1 MAAKKTRKQA
11 PKQEAIRVEGLPVLL
26 LPVLAIFV
34 FIISIWPNNTGFI
47 GDILRPS
54 LQECFGF
61 ASPLLGLWLFI
72 FGVGLLIPHQKTDHR
87 LSALGLVLLQV
98 TAQLGSSALAAW
110 KNLDLFDRTVYR
122 SYGGIMGSGL
132 YSFIAGLVGPI
143 GFAIAFALL
152 ILVVASLLTRKP
164 PLVILLLIGKFARKS
179 MPTPEQRQRIA
190 QQGREVLDQTRLVAE
205 RAVEMASEQPTEAE
219 AEWEENRKR
228 IMAMAME
235 SSRDATLGALNEN
248 PEMNAALQL
257 ESSSMDTTTALQV
270 EREWQQARE
279 EVRRRRESEAVRTNG
294 EAGKRT
300 PPQQMPEA
308 TGPLEWW
315 MPKPQ
320 NLPYDEDIILPPSG
334 GTERLEPRLG
344 VARASEHSAPL
355 VSSMF
360 YSYEANEFEQSAID
374 HAALQAKAVLPLVE
388 EFPPFPEED
397 LELFY
402 ENYAQDNGV
411 EATDEGEANTS
422 GVFLGES
429 NVSSLSDE
437 GFLPFEP
444 LQPITHFDVDDTQLN
459 DIAPME
465 PSSSADEPERLRT
478 NPIGQQAHYEPTG
491 GSAVPTY
498 NPPPLSLLASPTGRA
513 PVDPDKLA
521 DNIMQLEQ
529 TLQMF
534 NVKATVVDV
543 SQGPTVTR
551 YELQLA
557 PGIRVNRVANLADD
571 IAMALAAVAV
581 RIEAPIPG
589 KAAVGI
595 EVPNQET
602 QSVMISEILTN
613 RVFREARHPLTVAL
627 GKDITGKPI
636 VANIADAPH
645 LLIAGTTGSGKSVCM
660 NALICS
666 ILYRCSPEQVRMI
679 MVDPKVVE
687 MSNYNGIPHLLAPV
701 VTDPKKAATV
711 LKIATQEM
719 DRRYEL
725 FATLAV
731 KNIGQFNAK
740 VQEEQL
746 DLPLLPYWL
755 IFIDEL
761 ADLMMIAKESV
772 EHAITRISQLARA
785 AGIHLVVGTQRPTTD
800 VVTGIIK
807 SNVPSR
813 IAFAVSSSIDSR
825 IILDANGAERLL
837 GRGDMLFQLVGSHK
851 PIRIQG
857 AFISEKEVDAVVAHV
872 KGQGTLDYSVE
883 VALEEE
889 EEIERTPN
897 TERDPLFLKAAHL
910 VIEERYGSTSYLQRR
925 LSVGYSR
932 AGRIMD
938 QLQDHGVV
946 GPAKGSKPRE
956 VLMTIEQ
963 LDQFR

>member
-1 MAAKKTRKQA
+1 MAARKPRKQT
-11 PKQEAIRVEGLPVLL
+11 PKQEAIRVEGMPALL
-26 LPVLAIFV
+26 LPVVAVFV
-34 FIISIWPNNTGFI
+34 FIISVWPNNTGFI

-61 ASPLLGLWLFI
+61 ASPLLGLWMFI
-72 FGVGLLIPHQKTDHR
+72 FGVGLLIPNQKTDHR
-87 LSALGLVLLQV
+87 FSALGLVLLQV
-98 TAQLGSSALAAW
+98 TTQLGSSALAAW
-110 KNLDLFDRTVYR
+110 RSLDLFDRAVYR
-122 SYGGIMGSGL
+122 SYGGIIGSGL
-132 YSFIAGLVGPI
+132 YSFIAGLIGPI
-143 GFAIAFALL
+143 GLGIVLAVLVL
-152 ILVVASLLTRKP
+152 IVASLLTRKP
-164 PLVILLLIGKFARKS
+164 PLVILLLVGKFARKS
-179 MPTPEQRQRIA
+179 IPSPEQRQRLA

-205 RAVEMASEQPTEAE
+205 RAVEMASEQPTAEE

-228 IMAMAME
+228 ILAMAME
-235 SSRDATLGALNEN
+235 SSRGATLGAVNDN
-248 PEMNAALQL
+248 PEMNNARQL
-257 ESSSMDTTTALQV
+257 ESSGIDMTTSLQV
-270 EREWQQARE
+270 EREWQQARDE
-279 EVRRRRESEAVRTNG
+279 ALRERNRTASPERNQDG
-294 EAGKRT
+294 QKI

-315 MPKPQ
+315 MPRPQ
-320 NLPYDEDIILPPSG
+320 NLPYDEEIALTPPREG
-334 GTERLEPRLG
+334 QTVQETAQVP
-344 VARASEHSAPL
+344 EHTAPV

-360 YSYEANEFEQSAID
+360 YSYEANAFEQEAID

-388 EFPPFPEED
+388 EFPPLPEED

-402 ENYAQDNGV
+402 EALAEQEGSASIATNVQYSEETEPDSGNLLPFPPIQQIEDV
-411 EATDEGEANTS
+411 EDSFASDSTS
-422 GVFLGES
+422 R
-429 NVSSLSDE
+429 LSDAQQE
-437 GFLPFEP
+437 FVPP
-444 LQPITHFDVDDTQLN
+444 LIRSTPLT
-459 DIAPME
+459 
-465 PSSSADEPERLRT
+465 SAGRP
-478 NPIGQQAHYEPTG
+478 QAM
-491 GSAVPTY
+491 Y
-498 NPPPLSLLASPTGRA
+498 NPPPLSLLAVPTGKA
-513 PVDPDKLA
+513 PVAPEILA

-602 QSVMISEILTN
+602 QSVFLSEILTN

-636 VANIADAPH
+636 VANLADTPH

-725 FATLAV
+725 FASLAV
-731 KNIGQFNAK
+731 KNISQFNAK

-746 DLPLLPYWL
+746 DLPVLPYWL

-837 GRGDMLFQLVGSHK
+837 GRGDMLFQLVGNHK

-956 VLMTIEQ
+956 VLMTLEQ